1 MNRRLKRE
9 IRACAIIASIAA
21 LLGAIFG
28 IAIAVSGDGETRF
41 ATVAAAAFRGV
52 WTGGFIASL
61 LVAIESFY
69 INGANGA
76 WMRRLSFSAQL
87 LLRSLLYLVII
98 LAGIQSGAALFP
110 VTASTPFGWN
120 SETAIQLGFSLV
132 ISLAVNFAMSVNRLL
147 GQAVFRNFLTG
158 RYHRQV
164 VEPRVL
170 LFVDLVGSTAAAQ
183 AIGDLA
189 FHGLLR
195 DVYRDLTGPVIERRG
210 VIEKY
215 VGDEMIVSWP
225 DRPDARLAALRC
237 GLDFQQVLDQVAD
250 RYRRTYGLAP
260 RLRGAVHAG
269 PVVMGEMG
277 ELRQEIVMLL
287 MCGVFLME
295 ILSVVI
301 QVGCFRLTGGKRV
314 FRCAPFHHHLH
325 LPAAITQIDKNHPAV
340 VATAVHPATQ
350 CDGFIN
356 VGGVED
362 TAIVAAHGS
371 VFRLGML
378 LRPLAGNQADF
389 LLSVFL
395 LSDDLLSDDLLLF
408 ESLALSPPEPP
419 LSPLSPPAMF
429 FLLPVL
435 KSVSYQPP
443 PFRRKAA
450 AEIFFFRAALPH
462 SGQSTRGSSAIFCSA
477 SSS

>member
-9 IRACAIIASIAA
+9 IRACAIIAGSAA

-69 INGANGA
+69 INGAAGA

-158 RYHRQV
+158 RYHRPV
-164 VEPRVL
+164 VELRVL

-225 DRPDARLAALRC
+225 DRPEARIAAIQC
-237 GLDFQQVLDQVAD
+237 GLDFQQVLDQAAD
-250 RYRRTYGLAP
+250 RYRRAYGLAP

-277 ELRQEIVMLL
+277 ELRQEIVMLGDAMNTTARMVDL
-287 MCGVFLME
+287 CR
-295 ILSVVI
+295 SHD
-301 QVGCFRLTGGKRV
+301 
-314 FRCAPFHHHLH
+314 CALLASDAVLDENLRSPEGAG
-325 LPAAITQIDKNHPAV
+325 AA
-340 VATAVHPATQ
+340 
-350 CDGFIN
+350 G
-356 VGGVED
+356 
-362 TAIVAAHGS
+362 
-371 VFRLGML
+371 
-378 LRPLAGNQADF
+378 LR
-389 LLSVFL
+389 
-395 LSDDLLSDDLLLF
+395 LSDIGSTDIRGRNQPLRLHAVSR
-408 ESLALSPPEPP
+408 AVPSP
-419 LSPLSPPAMF
+419 
-429 FLLPVL
+429 
-435 KSVSYQPP
+435 
-443 PFRRKAA
+443 
-450 AEIFFFRAALPH
+450 
-462 SGQSTRGSSAIFCSA
+462 
-477 SSS
+477 

>member
-1 MNRRLKRE
+1 MNRRLKRD
-9 IRACAIIASIAA
+9 IRACAIIAGSAA
-21 LLGAIFG
+21 VLGAIFG
-28 IAIAVSGDGETRF
+28 IAIAASGDGETRG

-69 INGANGA
+69 INGATGA

-158 RYHRQV
+158 RYHRPV

-225 DRPDARLAALRC
+225 DRPDARLAALQC
-237 GLDFQQVLDQVAD
+237 GLDFQQVLDQAAD

-277 ELRQEIVMLL
+277 ELRQEIVMLGDAMNTTARMVDL
-287 MCGVFLME
+287 CRSHDCTLLASDAVLDESLRSPEGAGAAGL
-295 ILSVVI
+295 
-301 QVGCFRLTGGKRV
+301 RLTDIGSTDIRGRNQPLRLHAV
-314 FRCAPFHHHLH
+314 SRAPRHPDHARCDRPMR
-325 LPAAITQIDKNHPAV
+325 PT
-340 VATAVHPATQ
+340 
-350 CDGFIN
+350 
-356 VGGVED
+356 
-362 TAIVAAHGS
+362 GS
-371 VFRLGML
+371 CTPETF
-378 LRPLAGNQADF
+378 PL
-389 LLSVFL
+389 
-395 LSDDLLSDDLLLF
+395 
-408 ESLALSPPEPP
+408 
-419 LSPLSPPAMF
+419 
-429 FLLPVL
+429 
-435 KSVSYQPP
+435 
-443 PFRRKAA
+443 
-450 AEIFFFRAALPH
+450 
-462 SGQSTRGSSAIFCSA
+462 
-477 SSS
+477 